1 MNTIYKSFYNA
12 PAPEGIGERKAFI
25 VGGGLAG
32 LAAATFLVTDAHMP
46 GANVTVLEQGD
57 DLGGALDGKVGE
69 KGYLCRGEREL
80 EPYMECLW
88 YLCSKLPSPDNEGRT
103 VLDDIVDFNKDE
115 PIHTEARAFIR
126 QGHLVSDMHDMK
138 VSRKDMAALSKL
150 LQTPDSELGD
160 VKVEDLLGPSYFE
173 SNMWLDFHTK
183 LAFKEIHSAMEVK
196 RYMQRFTHL
205 IVREEYL
212 EGIIHT
218 KYNEYDQIVRPMKS
232 LLESRGVKFSFGT
245 KVTEIRM
252 DGKCDTVTEIA
263 VKSGGRESTIAVR
276 PKDLV
281 FFTNGSMTQN
291 SRFGDNKTVA
301 YLDRSADDLG
311 VFDVWKKLAARDPKF
326 GHPEKFLKN
335 NIDKMT
341 FVSYF
346 PTIRGF
352 PQFVQRIEEMTGSKA
367 GTGGAISIKDS
378 SWCIGFILHHKPF
391 FIGQPDD
398 VDVFWGNGLYPDRVG
413 DYVKKPMLECTGEE
427 ILTEFCYHL
436 GLLDMLDEL
445 LKHTYVS
452 VAAMP
457 YITSQFS
464 PRTIYDRPAVVPSG
478 CTNLG
483 FLGQYVEVKDDA
495 VFTVETSVRTAM
507 EAVYTLT
514 GLDKE
519 PIGVVPSKYDLRLQI
534 DRFKKLANI
543 SGPITEKD
551 LPKIKLSSLFGLK
564 KKLLAMVN
572 SYPSY
577 DDIMYQGR
585 DKSVVTK
592 VSVLHPKAPLDT
604 EK

>member
-12 PAPEGIGERKAFI
+12 PAPKGIEERKAFI

-57 DLGGALDGKVGE
+57 DLGGALDGKAGD

-88 YLCSKLPSPDNEGRT
+88 YLCSKLPSPDTEGRT

-115 PIHTEARAFIR
+115 PIHTEARAFVR
-126 QGHLVSDMHDMK
+126 QGHLLSDMHDMK
-138 VSRKDMAALSKL
+138 VSREDMAALSKL

-160 VKVEDLLGPSYFE
+160 VKVEDVLKPSYFE

-218 KYNEYDQIVRPMKS
+218 KYNEYDQIVRPMKV
-232 LLESRGVKFSFGT
+232 LLESRGVKFSFGS

-252 DGKCDTVTEIA
+252 DGKCDTVTELA
-263 VKSGGRESTIAVR
+263 VKSGGRESVIAVR

-311 VFDVWKKLAARDPKF
+311 PFDVWKKLAARDPKF

-335 NIDKMT
+335 DIDKMT
-341 FVSYF
+341 FISYF
-346 PTIRGF
+346 PTIKGF
-352 PQFVQRIEEMTGSKA
+352 PQFVRRIEEMTGSKA

-445 LKHTYVS
+445 LAHTYVS

-464 PRTIYDRPAVVPSG
+464 PRTIHDRPAVVPAG

-507 EAVYTLT
+507 EAVYALT

-543 SGPITEKD
+543 KGPITEKD
-551 LPKIKLSSLFGLK
+551 LPKMKLTSLFGLK
-564 KKLLAMVN
+564 KKLLAIVN

-592 VSVLHPKAPLDT
+592 VSVLQPKAPLDT
-604 EK
+604 ER